1 MQNNIATFDKNKFIP
16 YSIGFDSLFDKLF
29 EMDDHNSNSY
39 PPYNIFKKDENNYTI
54 EMALAGFNK
63 SNIDIE
69 VISGELT
76 IKSKNKTE
84 TKQNDGSL
92 IHQGISKRSFVRKFT
107 ISEEILVKEAT
118 MNDGMLIIHLEKF
131 IPEHKKPK
139 TISIK

>member
-1 MQNNIATFDKNKFIP
+1 MQNNIATFDKNKFTP

-84 TKQNDGSL
+84 TDDFRMLWIMNKFL
-92 IHQGISKRSFVRKFT
+92 IY
-107 ISEEILVKEAT
+107 
-118 MNDGMLIIHLEKF
+118 LIYMYFNFANI
-131 IPEHKKPK
+131 
-139 TISIK
+139 

>member
-1 MQNNIATFDKNKFIP
+1 
-16 YSIGFDSLFDKLF
+16 
-29 EMDDHNSNSY
+29 
-39 PPYNIFKKDENNYTI
+39 
-54 EMALAGFNK
+54 MALAGFNK

>member
-1 MQNNIATFDKNKFIP
+1 
-16 YSIGFDSLFDKLF
+16 
-29 EMDDHNSNSY
+29 
-39 PPYNIFKKDENNYTI
+39 
-54 EMALAGFNK
+54 MALAGFNK

-139 TISIK
+139 NNIYKIKKIRGYYIPFLSKKLNNFRF